1 MVITGSKENGMNGR
15 IILQNVLLLGINRNA
30 DLPAAGTD
38 ANGNTSTSTKAASDS
53 MATATVALKPS
64 EALKLAVASQE
75 GTLYLDL
82 RPFKPRDMYT
92 FDTDYAGIPQG
103 SGNAQ
108 NQPAPPAASAPAPSY
123 SYSEPASSSAPAPSA
138 PAANSGS
145 AGGSV
150 PVLGHTIE
158 VIRGVTATREGVK

>member
-1 MVITGSKENGMNGR
+1 MNGR
-15 IILQNVLLLGINRNA
+15 IILQNVLLLGINKNA
-30 DLPAAGTD
+30 DLPSASTD

-53 MATATVALKPS
+53 MATATVALKPA

-92 FDTDYAGIPQG
+92 FDTDYTGVPQG
-103 SGNAQ
+103 TGGSQ
-108 NQPAPPAASAPAPSY
+108 NQPAPPASSAPAPSY
-123 SYSEPASSSAPAPSA
+123 SYSAPAAQSAPPSAPSA
-138 PAANSGS
+138 GS